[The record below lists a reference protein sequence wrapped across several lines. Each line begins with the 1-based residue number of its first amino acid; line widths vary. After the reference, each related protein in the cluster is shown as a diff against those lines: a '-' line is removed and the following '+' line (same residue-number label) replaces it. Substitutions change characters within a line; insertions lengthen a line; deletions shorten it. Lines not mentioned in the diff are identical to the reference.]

1 MLIVFFHFR
10 SEKQHIT
17 LPKNIEDAKNLGRVL
32 SRYKDMYYF
41 QVLGGYFITYI
52 LYPLWHFFFHFIKKS
67 RGSNF
72 ALMKCIWRSYILR
85 RWNIAMVVIS
95 KFRIFKLRSD
105 FKEKYC
111 LNKNKTRMFHL
122 FEISLSYFSL
132 QSFAIPGSIFLSI
145 LSGYL
150 FPFPLALSMVCL
162 VSINRVCVWFV
173 NRTTFYRCLKW
184 HGFF

>member
-1 MLIVFFHFR
+1 MQKIQGVYCPGTKTCTIFKSWEAISSLTYCILCDIVF
-10 SEKQHIT
+10 
-17 LPKNIEDAKNLGRVL
+17 L
-32 SRYKDMYYF
+32 
-41 QVLGGYFITYI
+41 
-52 LYPLWHFFFHFIKKS
+52 HFIKKS

-162 VSINRVCVWFV
+162 VSINRVCV
-173 NRTTFYRCLKW
+173 
-184 HGFF
+184 